1 MRFIPMKRLLWLI
14 VLPAAAGCWTLR
26 SETFRPRG
34 IYNNAVHRF
43 FPDLDRRENAIRYGR
58 WRALEVAW
66 REGVS
71 GPVDRLFAGQLLLQ
85 MRRLPDFPP
94 DPRLAAPSFAR
105 EVPRAFDALRVADSL
120 EREVADILAAG
131 DATPAL
137 NRERIDRAL
146 NAYRRET
153 AALAPPAGAGPI
165 PGALAELGTARLL
178 LAGDWLF
185 AQADEDLTTS
195 DYGEQRWKIRETVE
209 RFDRELSVSPGP
221 LRTAW
226 YEQFAPT
233 FLRDFPFVADTL
245 DRATRFRVE
254 IFAAM
259 AAPGAAERSRAA
271 AAVERRYGL
280 RP

>member
-66 REGVS
+66 REGIS
-71 GPVDRLFAGQLLLQ
+71 GPVDRGFADELLLQ

-94 DPRLAAPSFAR
+94 DPLLTAPSFAQ
-105 EVPRAFDALRVADSL
+105 EAPHAFNALRVADNL
-120 EREVADILAAG
+120 ERQVADILAAG

-137 NRERIDRAL
+137 NRERIERAL
-146 NAYRRET
+146 NAYRREP
-153 AALAPPAGAGPI
+153 AALSPPAAAAPVSD
-165 PGALAELGTARLL
+165 ALAELGTARLL

-195 DYGEQRWKIRETVE
+195 DYGEQRWKIRGTVE
-209 RFDRELSVSPGP
+209 RFDRELSTAPGP
-221 LRTAW
+221 LRTGW

-233 FLRDFPFVADTL
+233 FLREFPFVADTL

-254 IFAAM
+254 IFTAL
-259 AAPGAAERSRAA
+259 AAPDAAERSRAVK
-271 AAVERRYGL
+271 AVERRYGL